1 MTSPLRLSL
10 VAAMGV
16 ALLVLTGCAS
26 GKDSPAR
33 QKARSHYLLGVSA
46 LGENNPSMALQ
57 ELLQAEEDDGSDPEI
72 QAGLAQAYLQKR
84 AYDLS
89 EQHWL
94 RAISLSKGAPQY
106 YNNLGALYL
115 TMERFDDAIPVFQKA
130 ADNLL
135 FASPEVAWTG
145 IGYAYFLKRDYPAA
159 ERAYLK
165 ARDLNPRNALTV
177 VKLGELYYGQ
187 ERVAEALENFQR
199 AVELAPRSAE
209 AQYWLGLTYLK
220 VKDQAAARK
229 AFEETVRLAPD
240 SEPGRLS
247 KNYLKTLR

>member
-1 MTSPLRLSL
+1 MPRSLRFSL
-10 VAAMGV
+10 AAALGL
-16 ALLVLTGCAS
+16 ALLALIGCSS
-26 GKDSPAR
+26 GSAK
-33 QKARSHYLLGVSA
+33 QKAKSHYLLGISA
-46 LGENNPSMALQ
+46 LGENSPSLALQ
-57 ELLQAEEDDGSDPEI
+57 ELLQAEEADGSDPEI

-84 AYDLS
+84 AYELS

-115 TMERFDDAIPVFQKA
+115 TMERFDDAIAAFQKA

-135 FASPEVAWTG
+135 FATPELAWTG

-165 ARDLNPRNALTV
+165 ARQLNPRYARAT

-187 ERVAEALENFQR
+187 ERIAEALESFQK

-209 AQYWLGLTYLK
+209 AQYWLGLTHLK
-220 VKDQAAARK
+220 LKNHPAARK

-240 SEPGRLS
+240 SEPGRLA